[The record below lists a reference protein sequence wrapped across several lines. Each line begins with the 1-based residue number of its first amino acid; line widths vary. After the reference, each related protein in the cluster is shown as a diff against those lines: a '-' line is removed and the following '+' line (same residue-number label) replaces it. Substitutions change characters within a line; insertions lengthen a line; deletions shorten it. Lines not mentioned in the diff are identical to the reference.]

1 MKTARSRFNNMK
13 KTKAKA
19 IQSTRRVFDPVRGKV
34 ERVPQVERGDLSP
47 SARLAGPA
55 LIVEPQ
61 TTTLLPR
68 GWRCSLTR
76 AGHLLLENVK

>member
-1 MKTARSRFNNMK
+1 MKNRKSQAK
-13 KTKAKA
+13 KA
-19 IQSTRRVFDPVRGKV
+19 TRTVFDPVRGKA
-34 ERVPQVERGDLSP
+34 ERVPQVARGDLSA
-47 SARLAGPA
+47 SAKLAGPA